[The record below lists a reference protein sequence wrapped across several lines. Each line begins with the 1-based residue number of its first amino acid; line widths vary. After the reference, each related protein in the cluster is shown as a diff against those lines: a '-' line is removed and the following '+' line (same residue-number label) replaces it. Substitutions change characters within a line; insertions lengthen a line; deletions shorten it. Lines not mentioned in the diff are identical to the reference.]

1 MINQNNMKKV
11 VRTPKYPYYMLHTVH
26 DPLTGITRK
35 LMWKHDRDSCTPVKY
50 V

>member
-11 VRTPKYPYYMLHTVH
+11 GKPKFPYYMLHTVH

-35 LMWKHDRDSCTPVKY
+35 LMWKHDRNSCTPVKH